1 MEVHKSRLYWTTA
14 MLWLVLPSVSLA
26 VDVVHFNLSTLSDE
40 ASSVRSGIA
49 AGDNT

>member
-1 MEVHKSRLYWTTA
+1 MEVHKSRLYWSIA
-14 MLWLVLPSVSLA
+14 MLWLVLPAVSFA

-40 ASSVRSGIA
+40 AACVRSGIA

>member
-1 MEVHKSRLYWTTA
+1 MEVHKSRLYWTA
-14 MLWLVLPSVSLA
+14 MLWLVLPAESFA

-40 ASSVRSGIA
+40 AACVRSGIA